1 MWPMTNEL
9 RQIEQ
14 AMKEVSSKLL
24 YRRYQVIYLHLQGY
38 KNVEIARIV
47 SLTPHTVGIQIKK
60 YKENGLDGLLPLP
73 KPGCPRKL
81 SPEQEA
87 ELIDTV
93 INKTPTDIGIEPY
106 MTWDCK
112 LLCIWVKQTFG
123 VSFSKGGVR
132 DMLLRLGF
140 SYTRPTYSLAK
151 ASQEKQKEFIQTFEE
166 LKNLIRGEIDHLL
179 FQDESSIRDYQSLV
193 SNWFLKGK
201 QRIIPTYGK
210 HQSVKLI
217 GVLNYEP
224 GHVYVQEEERYTADI
239 FLDFLKNVLKQYP
252 TGKIVII
259 LDNARIHHAKL
270 IQPFLEEH
278 KSRLKLVFLPPY
290 IPELNLIEGL
300 WKWLKKSV
308 IHNVFY
314 KSVTEIKKAVQGFFE
329 SINQRPIEVIRRLR
343 EKMYIIYLFIY

>member
-1 MWPMTNEL
+1 MRPMTNEL

-14 AMKEVSSKLL
+14 AMKEVQSKSL
-24 YRRYQVIYLHLQGY
+24 YRRYQVVYLHLQGY

-87 ELIDTV
+87 ELIDT
-93 INKTPTDIGIEPY
+93 IIHKTPADVGIEPY

-123 VSFSKGGVR
+123 ISFSKGGMR

-166 LKNLIRGEIDHLL
+166 LKNFNSWGD
-179 FQDESSIRDYQSLV
+179 
-193 SNWFLKGK
+193 
-201 QRIIPTYGK
+201 
-210 HQSVKLI
+210 
-217 GVLNYEP
+217 
-224 GHVYVQEEERYTADI
+224 
-239 FLDFLKNVLKQYP
+239 
-252 TGKIVII
+252 
-259 LDNARIHHAKL
+259 
-270 IQPFLEEH
+270 
-278 KSRLKLVFLPPY
+278 
-290 IPELNLIEGL
+290 
-300 WKWLKKSV
+300 
-308 IHNVFY
+308 
-314 KSVTEIKKAVQGFFE
+314 
-329 SINQRPIEVIRRLR
+329 
-343 EKMYIIYLFIY
+343 